1 MHKDTPKP
9 EATPLPAANLLGSE
23 TSPYLLQHAA
33 NPVHWRPWSAAAL
46 AEARALNRPI
56 LLSVGYAACHWCHV
70 MAHESFED
78 EATAALMNAEFVNIK
93 VDREERPDIDAIYM
107 HALGLLGE
115 QGGWPLT
122 MFLTPDARPF
132 WGGTYFPP
140 EPRWGRPSFRQVLAA
155 IARAWAEERAK
166 VEQNAAALTTALRE
180 LGRSRP
186 APGAVIGPTHQDAA
200 RSTLLLNLD
209 AAEGGLK
216 GAPKFP
222 QSPLFRFLWN
232 EWRRTGDRA
241 TREAV
246 ALTLRKICQ
255 GGIYD
260 HVGGGFARYSTD
272 AVWLVPHFEK
282 MLYDNAQILELLAL
296 VAAEEPRAALWRARA
311 EETVAWLARE
321 MVAEPAPDG
330 SAGFASTLDADS
342 EGEEGKFYV
351 WTEAE
356 AEAALADAG
365 LERSEIATILA
376 AYDIRPGGNWEG
388 RSIPNRSAADGED
401 DPATAAL
408 LARGRAALFAHRSRR
423 VPPGR
428 DDKVLADWNGL
439 MIAAL
444 SKAAAL
450 FRRPDWLALA
460 RRAFRFVSMHMD
472 AGETP
477 RGGRRLIHSWR
488 RGVRGPAGMLADHA
502 SMARAAIAL
511 ASATGEAAYLDHA
524 RAWIAAC
531 EALFAD
537 SDGAFFAT
545 AADATDVLLRA
556 KDAQD
561 NATPSGNGL
570 LTEACALMWH
580 ATGEA
585 RFRHLAERILA
596 AYAGGASRAPW
607 TYASLLVSA
616 DVLDRGA
623 SVVVTGQGEAAE
635 ALIEAANSS
644 GEIGVVVQ
652 RAGGLPASHPGAAV
666 TAGPGAAAHLC
677 ARGVCGLPV
686 ATPEALRAALAAA
699 VGPR

>member
-1 MHKDTPKP
+1 MPDAPP
-9 EATPLPAANLLGSE
+9 ELPASTPPEANLLGGE
-23 TSPYLLQHAA
+23 TSPYLLQHAD
-33 NPVHWRPWSAAAL
+33 NPVHWRPWNAAAL

-78 EATAALMNAEFVNIK
+78 PGTAALMNAHFVNIK

-107 HALGLLGE
+107 HALALLGE

-140 EPRWGRPSFRQVLAA
+140 EPRWGRPSFRQVLAG
-155 IARAWAEERAK
+155 IARAYAEEGAK
-166 VEQNAAALTTALRE
+166 VEQNAAALKAALAE
-180 LGRSRP
+180 LGRARP
-186 APGAVIGPTHQDAA
+186 APGASIGPAQQEAA
-200 RSTLLLNLD
+200 RAALLRAVD
-209 AAEGGLK
+209 AKEGGLQ

-232 EWRRTGDRA
+232 EWRRTGDTAAR
-241 TREAV
+241 TAV
-246 ALTLRKICQ
+246 SLTLRKMAQ

-282 MLYDNAQILELLAL
+282 MLYDNAQLLELLCL
-296 VAAEEPRAALWRARA
+296 VAAEEPANPLWRARA

-321 MVAEPAPDG
+321 MLAAEAADG
-330 SAGFASTLDADS
+330 TAGFASTLDADS

-351 WTEAE
+351 WTAE
-356 AEAALADAG
+356 DAARALADAG
-365 LERSEIATILA
+365 LERSGIDSALD

-388 RSIPNRSAADGED
+388 HAIPNRSHARGED
-401 DPATAAL
+401 DAATAAL
-408 LARGRAALFAHRSRR
+408 LARARAALFAARERR

-439 MIAAL
+439 MIG
-444 SKAAAL
+444 
-450 FRRPDWLALA
+450 ALA
-460 RRAFRFVSMHMD
+460 RAAHVFSHPEWLGLAERAFRFVATHMD
-472 AGETP
+472 AGPTP
-477 RGGRRLIHSWR
+477 GGGRRLIHAWR

-502 SMARAAIAL
+502 AMARAAVAL

-524 RAWIAAC
+524 RAWVAAC

-537 SDGAFFAT
+537 GDRAFFTA
-545 AADATDVLLRA
+545 AADAADVLVRV

-570 LTEACALMWH
+570 LAESCALLWH
-580 ATGEA
+580 ATGDA
-585 RFRHLAERILA
+585 HHRATAEGILA
-596 AYAGGASRAPW
+596 AYAGGAAETPW
-607 TYASLLVSA
+607 GYASLLVAA
-616 DVLDRGA
+616 DMLDRGA
-623 SVVVTGQGEAAE
+623 SVVVTGEGEAAAALLRE
-635 ALIEAANSS
+635 ANVA
-644 GEIGVVVQ
+644 GGIGVVAL
-652 RAGGLPASHPGAAV
+652 RAGALPAAHPGA
-666 TAGPGAAAHLC
+666 GLAAAGAPSAHVC
-677 ARGVCGLPV
+677 ARFVCGLPV
-686 ATPEALRAALAAA
+686 ASPEALREALAAA
-699 VGPR
+699 TR